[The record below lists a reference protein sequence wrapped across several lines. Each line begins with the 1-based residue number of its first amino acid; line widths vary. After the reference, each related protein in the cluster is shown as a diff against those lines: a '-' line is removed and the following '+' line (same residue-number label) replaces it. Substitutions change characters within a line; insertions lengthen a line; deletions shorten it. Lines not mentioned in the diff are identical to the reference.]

1 MMEKVELFDNVP
13 RWTNKEIINKF
24 PWATTGKTTDRER
37 NIITSLEL
45 DSAKQEQVNLKLQAK
60 YRICEAEEVRF
71 EKIQCDDAE
80 YLFVSF
86 GLSAR
91 ICQKAIELAEKKGY

>member
-1 MMEKVELFDNVP
+1 MP
-13 RWTNKEIINKF
+13 RWTNEEIINKF
-24 PWATTGKTTDRER
+24 PWATTGKTPDRER

-45 DSAKQEQVNLKLQAK
+45 DSAKQEQVNLKIQAK
-60 YRICEAEEVRF
+60 YRKCEAEEIRF

-80 YLFVSF
+80 YLFVAF

-91 ICQKAIELAEKKGY
+91 ICQKAIEFGRRKELKLDY